1 MKTINELLTRQREIN
16 DELGALSAKCEMS
29 DEDKSKEAALV
40 REYEQNKRE
49 ITLLNQNAEAERN
62 KKPEVVKTACERLRE
77 VLKDV
82 RDGKQA
88 REITLAAGTV
98 ANANITASGAIAL
111 TIHDIMPTL
120 NEGLGLPAG
129 LSIVTGVTGNEL
141 WPVSL
146 DDAEMEEV
154 GETAQLTDQDLTFDK
169 IQPTARRTGL
179 SIVVSNTAIDNAAF
193 DLLGFVQKKFALALK
208 KYLAEKLYSQAA
220 FTGNKGPFSGLTP
233 AGTISLASDTYKSI
247 LAAAA
252 DFADK
257 GYNVE
262 KLCFVMDAVTEANLK
277 ATPKAAGQGGF
288 IIENGKCAGYDYV
301 VSHYINTE
309 LDSTTGK
316 IKPTTGKVIGIGA
329 FEYEAVQQH
338 GEVRLTIDSTSKA
351 VAVNNVTAIVL
362 NTAWSMTD
370 LSVKQTTSKG
380 KSTGVTQAFALY
392 TVSAS

>member
-1 MKTINELLTRQREIN
+1 MKTLEELLVRQREIN
-16 DELGALSAKCEMS
+16 DQLGALSAKRELTD
-29 DEDKSKEAALV
+29 DEKKQEDALV

-49 ITLLNQNAEAERN
+49 ISLLNQKAEAERN
-62 KKPEVVKTACERLRE
+62 KKPAKVKTAGELMRE
-77 VLKDV
+77 VLKDA
-82 RDGKQA
+82 RDGKHA
-88 REITLAAGTV
+88 RELTLAAVSGATG
-98 ANANITASGAIAL
+98 ANIDASGAVNL
-111 TIHDIMPTL
+111 TIHDILPTL

-129 LSIVTGVTGNEL
+129 LGIVTGVTGNEL

-154 GETAQLTDQDLTFDK
+154 GETATLTDQDLTFDK

-193 DLLGFVQKKFALALK
+193 DVLGFVQKKFDLALR

-233 AGTISLASDTYKSI
+233 TGTISLSTDTYKSI

-262 KLCFVMDAVTEANLK
+262 KLCFVMDATTEANLK

-309 LDSTTGK
+309 LDSQTGK
-316 IKPTTGKVIGIGA
+316 LKPTSGKVLGVGA

-338 GEVRLTIDSTSKA
+338 GDVRLTIDSTSKA
-351 VAVNNVTAIVL
+351 VAVKNVTAIVM
-362 NTAWSMTD
+362 NTSWSMTD

-380 KSTGVTQAFALY
+380 KNTQGVTQAFALY
-392 TVSAS
+392 TLS